1 MPPKIAKKLSVL
13 KPVPSDVVG
22 AGGIP
27 NFGVYRGIPA
37 EIDYSGLSKPYS
49 RDRLGTFLR
58 HKRWIYVFAETA
70 EVIVVAAI
78 ADAGPTGTAFV
89 MAVDRQSG
97 AIIADTSRPGAV
109 RPFVS
114 VNASPAAGHAS
125 HYFGPGTAAT
135 VIGSDNKLRMKLA
148 VHRLP
153 YLPMISKPWIELD
166 VALDI
171 TSHPGMTAVANLD
184 LDEPLA
190 SATSKN
196 AALATTGKLT
206 VRESGET
213 RKWSLAKGLGGFDY
227 TSGYLPRHTSWHWA
241 FGMGR
246 TTDGRSIAINLSS
259 GFVGI
264 VGRAE
269 ENCCWLDG
277 KLSLLDP
284 DADISYDKQNPL
296 SEWTVRT
303 ADRTLDLRFQ
313 PIAVHHEDL
322 NLGLLR
328 SYFMQPVGQFTG
340 TLKVGN
346 ETLQLAKLAG
356 VVEHQDVLW

>member
-1 MPPKIAKKLSVL
+1 MPPKPPKKQSVL
-13 KPVPSDVVG
+13 NPVPSEIVG

-27 NFGVYRGIPA
+27 KFGVYRGIPA
-37 EIDYSGLSKPYS
+37 EIDYSGLSKPYA
-49 RDRLGTFLR
+49 RDRVATFLR
-58 HKRWIYVFAETA
+58 HKRWVYLFAETD
-70 EVIVVAAI
+70 EVVVVAAI

-97 AIIADTSRPGAV
+97 AIIADVSRPGAV
-109 RPFVS
+109 RPFVG

-153 YLPMISKPWIELD
+153 YLPMISKPWVELD
-166 VALDI
+166 VAVDLTD
-171 TSHPGMTAVANLD
+171 HPGMTAVANLD
-184 LDEPLA
+184 LDQPLV

-196 AALATTGKLT
+196 AGLATAGKLT

-213 RKWSLAKGLGGFDY
+213 RKWNLAGGLGGFDY

-246 TTDGRSIAINLSS
+246 TADGRSIALNLSS
-259 GFVGI
+259 DFVGI

-284 DADISYDKQNPL
+284 DADISYDRQDPL
-296 SEWTVRT
+296 AAWTVRT
-303 ADRTLDLRFQ
+303 ADRALDLRFQ

-328 SYFMQPVGQFTG
+328 SYFMQPVGNFAG
-340 TLKVGN
+340 TVKIGD
-346 ETLQLAKLAG
+346 ETLEIAGLAG